1 MCRAA
6 FFVSQKMLLSSAR
19 HMNSLT
25 AVAHAARQTYAV
37 GGQLVAVFLFLY
49 RLGGLYG

>member
-6 FFVSQKMLLSSAR
+6 FFASQKMLFCSAR
-19 HMNSLT
+19 HMNILT

-37 GGQLVAVFLFLY
+37 GGVLRTR
-49 RLGGLYG
+49 RLGISLKIS